1 MGVKHWRAKNWI
13 LGFVFIMIAIAGVL
27 IFVLPKENKFD
38 APMGE
43 QLSFWQTAAAEQGR
57 YDAQRLI
64 INDAQED
71 ALRTAA
77 EAIGG
82 SYRMAEVGDMGVLY
96 LPDGMT
102 LDDLSNMEPVMR
114 LIPNAHLDYYAELAS
129 GVRAVDVSGTVES
142 LNCRRT
148 MSTETGSGVTI
159 AVIDT
164 GIDVNGTAFSGRIS
178 EKSYNVTQDKMVST
192 AGKAV
197 IQDKDGHGTY
207 VSGIL
212 AASADSDA
220 PGIAPEAKLLVIRC
234 EMNDQGEMNTS
245 DLVLGLAHAIACDAD
260 IVNMSFS
267 VVAAENPF

>member
-148 MSTETGSGVTI
+148 CPQ
-159 AVIDT
+159 
-164 GIDVNGTAFSGRIS
+164 
-178 EKSYNVTQDKMVST
+178 K
-192 AGKAV
+192 
-197 IQDKDGHGTY
+197 
-207 VSGIL
+207 
-212 AASADSDA
+212 
-220 PGIAPEAKLLVIRC
+220 PEA
-234 EMNDQGEMNTS
+234 
-245 DLVLGLAHAIACDAD
+245 A
-260 IVNMSFS
+260 
-267 VVAAENPF
+267 